1 MPLVSFYTR
10 GFLIFQGVYKEIS
23 FMKWFSGNFLEINSL
38 PYSKRKSIAPCIR
51 FGKIFKSLSVV
62 IFVDLLDLNLL
73 DWGSNGLIAV
83 PLYNAIYL
91 WNSDTGSVEEL
102 FGENYQL
109 PAETTVTSVK
119 WISEGSHLAVG
130 LSSGA
135 VEVSELNSQPYNNL
149 NEVMVD
155 IRHCFKHFYDVESDL
170 L

>member
-1 MPLVSFYTR
+1 MP
-10 GFLIFQGVYKEIS
+10 
-23 FMKWFSGNFLEINSL
+23 
-38 PYSKRKSIAPCIR
+38 
-51 FGKIFKSLSVV
+51 V
-62 IFVDLLDLNLL
+62 ILFVHILDLNLL

-109 PAETTVTSVK
+109 PMETTVTSVK

-135 VEVSELNSQPYNNL
+135 VEVSELSSQAYNDVTKL
-149 NEVMVD
+149 SVD
-155 IRHCFKHFYDVESDL
+155 TRYCFQHLRDFESDL

>member
-1 MPLVSFYTR
+1 
-10 GFLIFQGVYKEIS
+10 
-23 FMKWFSGNFLEINSL
+23 MKWFSSSFSENTSL
-38 PYSKRKSIAPCIR
+38 QYNKIEFIFPSIS
-51 FGKIFKSLSVV
+51 FGEVSKSLSII
-62 IFVDLLDLNLL
+62 IFVHLLDLNLL

-109 PAETTVTSVK
+109 PTETTVTSVK

-135 VEVSELNSQPYNNL
+135 VEVSELSSLSYSNVTKLS
-149 NEVMVD
+149 VH
-155 IRHCFKHFYDVESDL
+155 I
-170 L
+170 